1 VTQTSERAGLVR
13 VTVTAGDRRS
23 DLALPGSVPVAELLP
38 ELARTLGVL
47 DPGTAHAGYTLVTSE
62 GRELG
67 HEVGLTFQGVR
78 DGGVLSIASAADEEP
93 ARVYDDV
100 VEAMSDTVERD
111 LDPWDPTAGRRT
123 ALTAASLLLGI
134 GGIALVTQRLSL
146 VAGAAAGVAAVLLI
160 AAAVLVSRLRG
171 EHEVGAVLAWAGAGY
186 AAVGGLTGTPGDELL
201 GLPACAAG
209 FAVMAIGLLGMFGL
223 GDHRRWLLPAV
234 LAGATFAV
242 AGGIATVASW
252 NPAAILA
259 VAVPLLVIS
268 GSLLPRIVLSG
279 TGTKVDQAH
288 THADLTAEP
297 APIDP
302 DDVRRDA
309 LLGHE
314 VLLAVTVA
322 IGLVLVLAAFPLV
335 GLGLAGALLAV
346 CGCAVVLLRTRQ
358 FRVGS
363 EVLVG
368 QAAGVAGLV
377 TVAVAIVVLHPSWRG
392 ALAVVLAVVAVVLLV
407 MTLLPSGSAIR
418 RGRLADL
425 AEGVS
430 LVAMLPLLVF
440 ATGLVGAVRG

>member
-1 VTQTSERAGLVR
+1 MTQTSERAGLVR

-93 ARVYDDV
+93 PRVYDDV
-100 VEAMSDTVERD
+100 VEAMADAVERD
-111 LDPWDPTAGRRT
+111 LDPWDPAAGRRT
-123 ALTAASLLLGI
+123 ALAAASLLLAVGAV
-134 GGIALVTQRLSL
+134 ALVTERLSL
-146 VAGAAAGVAAVLLI
+146 VAGAAAGVAALLLI

-201 GLPACAAG
+201 ALPACAAG

-234 LAGATFAV
+234 LAGATFAI
-242 AGGIATVASW
+242 AGGIASVTSW
-252 NPAAILA
+252 SPAAILA
-259 VAVPLLVIS
+259 VVVTALVIG
-268 GSLLPRIVLSG
+268 GSVLPRVVLSG

-288 THADLTAEP
+288 THADLTSDP
-297 APIDP
+297 APVTAAE
-302 DDVRRDA
+302 VRRDA

-322 IGLVLVLAAFPLV
+322 VGLGLVLASFPLV
-335 GLGLAGALLAV
+335 GLGIAGTLLAV

-358 FRVGS
+358 YRVGS

-368 QAAGVAGLV
+368 QAAGVVGLV
-377 TVAVAIVVLHPSWRG
+377 TVAVAVVVLQPSWRG
-392 ALAVVLAVVAVVLLV
+392 ALAVVLALVAVVLLV
-407 MTLLPSGSAIR
+407 MTLLPSGSVIR
-418 RGRLADL
+418 RGRLADV
-425 AEGVS
+425 AEVFS
-430 LVAMLPLLVF
+430 VVAMLPLLVF